1 MISIKTIHAREI
13 LDSRGNPTVEVDVTL
28 DDGAFGHSTTLMTG
42 RAAVPSG
49 ASTGTNEAVELRDG
63 DKKRYGGKGV
73 LKAVSNVNGEIA
85 KALIGKSAESQ
96 KEIDDLL
103 IALDGTE
110 NKSRLGANAVLGVSM
125 ALAQANSRSRRIP
138 LFEYVRTLSKSPREP
153 IMPLPQCNIINGGA
167 HTNWES
173 TDIQEF
179 MIMPIGAKS
188 FREALRTMTEIFHS
202 AKKVIAQKGYGTTV
216 GDEGGYAPKVT
227 GGNEE
232 ALYLISE
239 AVKKAGYELGKDV
252 VLGLDGAASE
262 FLVEGKYVLARE
274 GKKLTSEE
282 MIAWY
287 GGLQKKYP
295 IVSIEDG
302 LGEDDW
308 AGWKKLTESLGGNT
322 QIIGDDLL
330 VTNVKFLER
339 GIKEKAANAILIKV
353 NQIGTLSETIDAVD
367 MAHSAGWRAV
377 ISHRSGETE
386 DTAIAHVAVGLGTG
400 QIKTGSVSRTDR
412 TAKYNELIRIEEML
426 GAKAIFAGKDA
437 LL

>member
-1 MISIKTIHAREI
+1 MISIKSIHGREI

-28 DDGAFGHSTTLMTG
+28 DDGSFG

-63 DKKRYGGKGV
+63 EKKRYGGKGV

-110 NKSRLGANAVLGVSM
+110 NKARLGANAVLGISM
-125 ALAQANSRSRRIP
+125 AIAEANSRSRNIP
-138 LFEYVRTLSKSPREP
+138 LFEYVRGLSESLPAGRQGREYVL
-153 IMPLPQCNIINGGA
+153 PLPQCNIINGGKHA
-167 HTNWES
+167 VGS

-179 MIMPIGAKS
+179 MIAPIGASS
-188 FREALRTMTEIFHS
+188 FKEAVRMMSEVFHS
-202 AKKVIAQKGYGTTV
+202 LKKVIESKGYGTTV
-216 GDEGGYAPKVT
+216 GDEGGFAPHVKS
-227 GGNEE
+227 GNAEALALIEE
-232 ALYLISE
+232 A
-239 AVKKAGYELGKDV
+239 VGKAGYVLGKDIV
-252 VLGLDGAASE
+252 VALDPAASE
-262 FLVEGKYVLARE
+262 FFSGGKYVLARE
-274 GKKLTSEE
+274 GKKLSSEE
-282 MIAWY
+282 MVEWY
-287 GGLQKKYP
+287 GILSKKYP
-295 IVSIEDG
+295 IYSIEDG
-302 LGEDDW
+302 LAENDW
-308 AGWKKLTESLGGNT
+308 AGWEKLTAELGKKI
-322 QIIGDDLL
+322 QIVGDDIF

-339 GIKEKAANAILIKV
+339 GIKEKSANAILIKL
-353 NQIGTLSETIDAVD
+353 NQIGTLSETVQAVD
-367 MAHSAGWRAV
+367 IAHKAGWRAV